1 MRAAGNGV
9 GWQGLAVNVPSRV
22 RTNDWW
28 GEAWHEA
35 RAERNKRDVAGM
47 LDHAKKHDVDP
58 EVVVAGLPFREDAFR
73 GAIERRIF
81 PDDVAPSE
89 AEAEAGRMAML
100 DAGIDVE
107 GIDGLMTQSAVPD
120 FPMPRNTGL
129 VAHRLG
135 LRPDVFA
142 ADVDTGCNS
151 FLTMLTT
158 ASALVHAGQVRRVLT
173 VASSLGMRGIDPMS
187 PASTAVGEAVAAGVV
202 GEVEEGHGFVAYHA
216 VWHGEWHGALR
227 QTCTTDHP
235 WYRGDLHQQ
244 HMFAHVVDPVGTHEA
259 GARAATHCRSVVLP
273 LFEKAG
279 VTADDIDFFAMST
292 PMAWFPQAMGEAIGI
307 DPSRRLTHEDHF
319 QRYGHP
325 FGASVSLNLQIAWQQ
340 GRLKKGDLVL
350 LYSPGVGFSFQA
362 MLYRWNL
369 DRPPTTPIA

>member
-1 MRAAGNGV
+1 MRASGNGV
-9 GWQGLAVNVPSRV
+9 GWQGLAVSVPDQV

-35 RAERNKRDVAGM
+35 RVERGRRDVAGM
-47 LDHAKKHDVDP
+47 LDHAKKTEVDP
-58 EVVVAGLPFREDAFR
+58 EVIRAGLPFREDPFR

-81 PDDVAPSE
+81 PDDVAPSQ
-89 AEAEAGRMAML
+89 AEAAAGRLAMA
-100 DAGIDVE
+100 DARVGPADIH
-107 GIDGLMTQSAVPD
+107 GLLTHSAVPD

-129 VAHRLG
+129 VAHALG
-135 LRPDVFA
+135 LRSDLFA
-142 ADVDTGCNS
+142 SDVDTGCNS

-158 ASALVHAGQVRRVLT
+158 GSALVRAGVGQRMLA
-173 VASSLGMRGIDPMS
+173 VASSLGTRGIDPMS
-187 PASTAVGEAVAAGVV
+187 PASTAVGEAVAAAVI
-202 GEVEEGHGFVAYHA
+202 GEVEEGLGFVASHA

-227 QTCTTDHP
+227 QTCTTNHP

-273 LFEKAG
+273 LFDKAG
-279 VTADDIDFFAMST
+279 VTADDVDFFAMST
-292 PMAWFPQAMGEAIGI
+292 PMAWFPEAMGEALGI
-307 DPSRRLTHEDHF
+307 DASRRLTHEDHF

-325 FGASVSLNLQIAWQQ
+325 FGASVPLNLFLAWQQ
-340 GRLKKGDLVL
+340 GRLRKGDLVL

-362 MLYRWNL
+362 LLYRWNL
-369 DRPPTTPIA
+369 DRPPTTVVQ